1 MYIEGSSEAILLNVY
16 SYLNLLALFAIFA
29 VLAIF
34 ATTNVSLHSPLFSLA
49 LLLSSYA
56 DYLILRQI
64 SSQLLAT
71 NMVVDSTYYDL
82 LGVATDA
89 TSLEIKKAYRK
100 AAIRLH
106 PDKNPDDPQAAAKF
120 QEVGEAY
127 QVLSDDNLRS
137 KYDKHGKQESI
148 PSEGFEDPSEFFS
161 AIFGGEAF
169 RPWIG
174 ELSLIQELTKS
185 AELSGYGDEDA
196 AKTGGESTG
205 EDYGVKRDENKRL
218 FILHEADKGEVAG
231 GSSEENSN
239 DKVTAVNADKE
250 LTQKEKEEQRRKE
263 ELEKFEEE
271 CAQKK
276 IETRKELTKNLVDKL
291 SLFTETDMKPDVVES
306 FRQKLHYEAE
316 SLKMESFGLEILHTL
331 GLIYKS
337 KLKIFL
343 KKQTFMGLG
352 GLWWSM
358 KEKGGMV
365 KETFSTITTALDA
378 QLTMQEYAKMQEDNE
393 YHAKKEEEEELKR
406 ENAKNAAG
414 ATSESESEDK
424 AAKEAKE
431 QATKDMNDISKKLE
445 EIRVLAEEEKDQK
458 KEGNDVAGK
467 KGAKA
472 EVIPQKH
479 SKEELEDME
488 RYLLAK
494 VLAAAWSGSKFE
506 IQGTVRGVC
515 DNILYNKDVPL
526 DKRIAQ
532 ANGLRIIGDV
542 FSKITRTEEE
552 DEEARVFEEIVAT
565 ASKKREKR
573 NYKAQEAPESHKN

>member
-1 MYIEGSSEAILLNVY
+1 
-16 SYLNLLALFAIFA
+16 
-29 VLAIF
+29 
-34 ATTNVSLHSPLFSLA
+34 
-49 LLLSSYA
+49 
-56 DYLILRQI
+56 
-64 SSQLLAT
+64 
-71 NMVVDSTYYDL
+71 MVVDSTYYDL

-161 AIFGGEAF
+161 AIFGGESF

-218 FILHEADKGEVAG
+218 FISHEADKGEVAG

-291 SLFTETDMKPDVVES
+291 SLFTETDMQPDVVES

-331 GLIYKS
+331 GSIYKS
-337 KLKIFL
+337 KSKIFL

-378 QLTMQEYAKMQEDNE
+378 QSTMQEYAKMQEDNE
-393 YHAKKEEEEELKR
+393 YHAKKEEEELKR
-406 ENAKNAAG
+406 EMAKNAAG
-414 ATSESESEDK
+414 ATSDSETEDK

-458 KEGNDVAGK
+458 KEGDDVAGK

-526 DKRIAQ
+526 FKRMAQ

-573 NYKAQEAPESHKN
+573 NYKTQEAPKACRNSTLPVFGMVCYVLVIILVFLLFFLYLSLLSFSLFNPYTV

>member
-1 MYIEGSSEAILLNVY
+1 
-16 SYLNLLALFAIFA
+16 
-29 VLAIF
+29 
-34 ATTNVSLHSPLFSLA
+34 
-49 LLLSSYA
+49 
-56 DYLILRQI
+56 
-64 SSQLLAT
+64 
-71 NMVVDSTYYDL
+71 MVVDTTYYDL

-185 AELSGYGDEDA
+185 AELSGYGEDEA
-196 AKTGGESTG
+196 TKSGGESTG
-205 EDYGVKRDENKRL
+205 EDSGVKRDEKTRL

-231 GSSEENSN
+231 DGSGENSD
-239 DKVTAVNADKE
+239 DKVATANANKE

-316 SLKMESFGLEILHTL
+316 SLKMESFGLEILHTV

-406 ENAKNAAG
+406 EEAKNTAG
-414 ATSESESEDK
+414 ANSESETEDK
-424 AAKEAKE
+424 AAKEAKEAKE

-445 EIRVLAEEEKDQK
+445 EIRVLAEEEEKK
-458 KEGNDVAGK
+458 KEGDNVAEK

-542 FSKITRTEEE
+542 FSRITRTEEE

-565 ASKKREKR
+565 AGKKREKR
-573 NYKAQEAPESHKN
+573 NYKTQEAPESQTRD